1 MRKQSSFDDEVT
13 SLSSAAMHLPKK
25 CSYQTSTQLNAFYS
39 PCADALPVC
48 RKLMLFFRNEHKD
61 HISCMLP

>member
-25 CSYQTSTQLNAFYS
+25 CSYQTSTQLNAFYR
-39 PCADALPVC
+39 PCADAACLPEADVI
-48 RKLMLFFRNEHKD
+48 F
-61 HISCMLP
+61 SQ

>member
-39 PCADALPVC
+39 PCADAAL
-48 RKLMLFFRNEHKD
+48 
-61 HISCMLP
+61 STGS

>member
-25 CSYQTSTQLNAFYS
+25 CSYQTSTQLNAFYRNR
-39 PCADALPVC
+39 CAFTACLPEADVI
-48 RKLMLFFRNEHKD
+48 F
-61 HISCMLP
+61 SQ

>member
-39 PCADALPVC
+39 PCADAACLPEADVI
-48 RKLMLFFRNEHKD
+48 F
-61 HISCMLP
+61 SQ

>member
-25 CSYQTSTQLNAFYS
+25 YSYQTSTQLNAFYS
-39 PCADALPVC
+39 PSACLPEADVI
-48 RKLMLFFRNEHKD
+48 F
-61 HISCMLP
+61 SQ